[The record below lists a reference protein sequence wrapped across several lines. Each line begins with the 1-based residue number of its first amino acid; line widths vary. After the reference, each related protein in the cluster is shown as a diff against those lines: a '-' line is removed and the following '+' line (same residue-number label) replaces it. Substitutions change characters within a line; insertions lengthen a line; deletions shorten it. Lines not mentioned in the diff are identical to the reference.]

1 LFTFQFFDFLI
12 VFVGGLI
19 LLAGL
24 TFFALKRRN
33 EILRDFL
40 TPEEPDIE
48 QEFFKL
54 CEKSKVD
61 EEPVEEQPVEPES
74 NGTVTE
80 ESGWGTS

>member
-1 LFTFQFFDFLI
+1 MFTFQFLDFLI
-12 VFVGGLI
+12 VCVGGLI
-19 LLAGL
+19 LLVGL

-40 TPEEPDIE
+40 MPEEPDIE

-54 CEKSKVD
+54 REKPKVD
-61 EEPVEEQPVEPES
+61 ENPVEAQPVEPES
-74 NGTVTE
+74 DGTATE